1 MKVYVNQ
8 VEGGCV
14 MSIVSGRNVLVSR
27 NYFDWT
33 ADQVWDYILLD
44 CGGES
49 NYIETMLEL
58 YAE

>member
-8 VEGGCV
+8 VQGGCV
-14 MSIVSGRNVLVSR
+14 VEIVSGRSVLFSR

-33 ADQVWDYILLD
+33 SDEVWDYILLD
-44 CGGES
+44 CEGES